1 MRLDLRWWKLGA
13 KASRTLRARVPRLV
27 RSARGRGPR
36 GRNRQCPPLP
46 YVEKGF
52 DWRGKS
58 AVRRLLGPG
67 PPMKNARPPLRRWL
81 LRDPRPESTRLHAVA
96 GYSASFS
103 ANLRP
108 AGDEHNLAVRRVR
121 DDQPQQ
127 SRVHSLR
134 ANLTRRST
142 VATDCH
148 RSCHRRH
155 QAHRCPIRPTAINRE
170 PVPETEWEHVE
181 EEIGYHVTPIP
192 GGCLVS
198 LGPRLRR

>member
-1 MRLDLRWWKLGA
+1 VRLDLRWWKRGA

-36 GRNRQCPPLP
+36 GRNRQCPTAL
-46 YVEKGF
+46 
-52 DWRGKS
+52 RGKGLRL
-58 AVRRLLGPG
+58 AGKVRRTAPAGSGPADE
-67 PPMKNARPPLRRWL
+67 NARPPLRRWL